1 MKTSMTRDDY
11 AREIKRISAASHRR
25 YGSYAYSAGFY
36 ESLLADVLYALPE
49 SRQEAILKQISDT
62 VKDLS
67 V

>member
-1 MKTSMTRDDY
+1 MTRDDY

-49 SRQEAILKQISDT
+49 SRQAAILKQIHDT
-62 VKDLS
+62 VEDLS
-67 V
+67 K

>member
-1 MKTSMTRDDY
+1 MKTKMTRDDC
-11 AREIKRISAASHRR
+11 AREIKQISAASHRR

-36 ESLLADVLYALPE
+36 ESLLADVLHTLPE
-49 SRQEAILKQISDT
+49 SRQTAILKQISDT

>member
-11 AREIKRISAASHRR
+11 AREIKQISAVSHRR

-49 SRQEAILKQISDT
+49 TRRAVILKQIHDT
-62 VKDLS
+62 VEDLS
-67 V
+67 K

>member
-11 AREIKRISAASHRR
+11 AREIKQISAASHRR

-49 SRQEAILKQISDT
+49 ARQTAILKQIHDT
-62 VKDLS
+62 VEDLS
-67 V
+67 K